1 MILLSIHP
9 EYVDKILSKK
19 KRFEFRKIVP
29 KDFSKDL
36 RIAIYSTRP
45 VCRIVAFVDICKI
58 HTGTPYMLW
67 RHASKGAGIDK
78 RSYENYFKGCKGAV
92 AFEIS
97 GVHKLVKPLTLKGA
111 GYNSNAPQSF
121 SYLRPNQIDKIISA
135 WKRKG
140 RHYAKKAKVL

>member
-9 EYVDKILSKK
+9 KYVDKILSKK

-29 KDFSKDL
+29 KNLSKDL

-45 VCRIVAFVDICKI
+45 VCRIVAFVDVRKI
-58 HTGTPYMLW
+58 HTGTPSALW
-67 RHASKGAGIDK
+67 RHASKCAGIDK
-78 RSYENYFKGCKGAV
+78 QSYDRYFSGCNLAV
-92 AFEIS
+92 AFEIFR
-97 GVHKLVKPLTLKGA
+97 VHKLVKPLTLRGA

-121 SYLRPNQIDKIISA
+121 SYLLPNQIDKIVSA

-140 RHYAKKAKVL
+140 SHYAKAKVL